1 MNMTSQNGN
10 EENND
15 FQPEEWLEEFIDLIN
30 GCIEA
35 HSPMGP
41 TTWRYGMEEELH
53 HLIISP
59 TTVKLVGGE
68 WDGEEV
74 VPGFSLDVDSLLSLF
89 DEIEAVYWKHRR
101 GWGRKDEEGPRLS
114 IEGIYQGRDV
124 WLRILAE
131 PWEDDEPGM
140 ELDVSDTED

>member
-1 MNMTSQNGN
+1 MTSENGD
-10 EENND
+10 EAYND

-41 TTWRYGMEEELH
+41 TTWRYLMEEDLH

-59 TTVKLVGGE
+59 TTVKLVGGK

-89 DEIEAVYWKHRR
+89 EEIEAVYWSTQ
-101 GWGRKDEEGPRLS
+101 GMGPEDEEGPRLS
-114 IEGIYQGRDV
+114 IEGIYQGHDV

-131 PWEDDEPGM
+131 PWQDDEPGM
-140 ELDVSDTED
+140 ELDVPDSED